1 MFVAQVSRTMRN
13 KSHVHPKRKGVS
25 YNKQEA
31 ALPKPC
37 RNFLYKIKNWAS
49 WVVHHGMQ
57 GLEDRPGIAEC
68 CGGNTQGSGA
78 SGSDNEPLNNFIDR
92 FCSLQLTGH
101 TTPVYFSL
109 QQPWKAS
116 RV

>member
-1 MFVAQVSRTMRN
+1 
-13 KSHVHPKRKGVS
+13 
-25 YNKQEA
+25 
-31 ALPKPC
+31 L
-37 RNFLYKIKNWAS
+37 
-49 WVVHHGMQ
+49 Q
-57 GLEDRPGIAEC
+57 GSEERLGIAEC

-78 SGSDNEPLNNFIDR
+78 RGSDKEPLKNFIDR

-116 RV
+116 RD